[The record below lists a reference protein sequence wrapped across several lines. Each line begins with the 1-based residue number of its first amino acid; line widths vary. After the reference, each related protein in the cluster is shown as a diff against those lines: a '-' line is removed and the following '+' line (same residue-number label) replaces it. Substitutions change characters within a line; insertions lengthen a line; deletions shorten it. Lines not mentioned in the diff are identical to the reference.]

1 MQLKRKILSALLA
14 AAMGCMALAG
24 CSSQG
29 GDTVSVPAETEAVRA
44 ETEPETETEP
54 VTEHISPVETV
65 TSSLGVQQTADV
77 LLTREGDNTYKAK
90 LSDFVEAGDIIQ
102 SFTFVFY
109 AGDGSSDIG
118 TFQGGCGISVSKDC
132 PAATDDYWYQS
143 DDFSAP
149 TQGSYGE
156 ITWNVPG
163 EIQSYVDAGGEV
175 LIGYWW
181 GNTQTVRLSEII
193 CTYTRTTEL
202 PVDGTETVPVE
213 KKLEFGSD
221 TAKSVSVP
229 IGDVLGEDGVPQAV
243 TFSIRAD
250 GRLGK
255 FTGAFGVSGGGY
267 YQSDTIAVL
276 TDASSLE
283 LTWILPEQAKSGI
296 SGDAEITLGYWWGE
310 VSSITLQSVTV
321 RYSIGGKPAS
331 VKKPESSQ
339 PVGGGAPVSGG
350 NAAQIASDITLGWCL
365 GNTLDCYDIT
375 WDVKNYETGWGNPY
389 TTREMIQAVQA
400 KGFNAVR
407 IPVSWTDHLSE
418 DGTVDADWM
427 ARVHE
432 VVDYAMDCG
441 VYTILNMHHD
451 DYTWLNP
458 TYADEAEVT
467 ARYEKVWQQICA
479 EFKDYDTTLLFE
491 GLNEP
496 RVVGS
501 ANEWMGGTPEERDV
515 INHLLQKFVDIVR
528 ASGGKNGE
536 RTLIVTTHAASI
548 TKEAVEGLVVPEDD
562 NIIVSI
568 HNYSPWKFTTLEY
581 PDDKTFDEA
590 GRQVLN
596 EQMDYLKTAFLDKG
610 IPVIIGEFGAENKD
624 NPADRAAWAAYYVEA
639 AAQRGIPCFFWDNGG
654 DGSYGLLDRKSCT
667 WYDEALVDA
676 MIAAAK

>member
-1 MQLKRKILSALLA
+1 MNIKTKILSVLLA
-14 AAMGCMALAG
+14 SAMGCAVLTG
-24 CSSQG
+24 CSSPG
-29 GDTVSVPAETEAVRA
+29 GKTDSVPGSTEMAETQAA
-44 ETEPETETEP
+44 TEPETEP

-65 TSSLGVQQTADV
+65 TSTLGVQQTADA

-90 LSDFVEAGDIIQ
+90 LSDFVEEGDVIQ

-118 TFQGGCGISVSKDC
+118 SFQGGCGISVSKDC
-132 PAATDDYWYQS
+132 AAATDDYWYQS

-156 ITWNVPG
+156 ITWDVP
-163 EIQSYVDAGGEV
+163 DAIRSSIDLSGEV

-181 GNTQTVRLSEII
+181 GNTETVQLAEII
-193 CTYTRTTEL
+193 CTYTRTADL
-202 PVDGTETVPVE
+202 PVDGTETVSVE
-213 KKLEFGSD
+213 KKLDFSSD
-221 TAKSVSVP
+221 DTKTVSVP

-250 GRLGK
+250 SALGK
-255 FTGAFGVSGGGY
+255 FTGAFGVSGSQP
-267 YQSDTIAVL
+267 YQSATIAVL

-283 LTWILPEQAKSGI
+283 LTWILPESAKSGI
-296 SGDAEITLGYWWGE
+296 SQDTAITLGYWWGE
-310 VSSITLQSVTV
+310 ASSITLQSVTV
-321 RYSIGGKPAS
+321 RYSIGGGSAS
-331 VKKPESSQ
+331 VTKPENSQ
-339 PVGGGAPVSGG
+339 PIEGGAPVSGG
-350 NAAQIASDITLGWCL
+350 NAAQIASDITVGWCL
-365 GNTLDCYDIT
+365 GNTLDCYNIT
-375 WDVKNYETGWGNPY
+375 WSVKDYETGWGNPY
-389 TTREMIQAVQA
+389 TTREMIQAVRA

-407 IPVSWTDHLSE
+407 IPVSWGEHLSG
-418 DGTVDADWM
+418 DGTIDAGWM

-451 DYTWLNP
+451 DYTWLDP
-458 TYADEAEVT
+458 TYAKEAEVT
-467 ARYEKVWQQICA
+467 AKYEKIWQQICE

-501 ANEWMGGTPEERDV
+501 PNEWMGGTPEERDV
-515 INHLLQKFVDIVR
+515 INHLLQKFVDTVR

-536 RTLIVTTHAASI
+536 RTLVVTTHAASI
-548 TKEAVEGLVVPEDD
+548 TKDAVEGLVVPEDD

-568 HNYSPWKFTTLEY
+568 HNYSPWKFTTLEF
-581 PDDKTFDEA
+581 PDDKTFDDA
-590 GRQVLN
+590 ARQELN
-596 EQMDYLKTAFLDKG
+596 GQFDYLRSTFLDKG

-654 DGSYGLLDRKSCT
+654 EDSYGLLDRKTCT
-667 WYDEALVDA
+667 WYDDALVDG